1 MVFYMIG
8 LGLGDPEDISVKALK
23 AIRSCKEVYLEYYT
37 SVMNTGNQD
46 LAKFLEVELIEADR
60 DFCEVEIDNLLLRI
74 AKDPEGNYAFLVVG
88 DAFCATTHSDLYLR
102 AVKLGIEVKVIHNAS
117 IISAVGCCGLQ
128 VYRFGEVVSVPLW
141 TEKWRP
147 DSFYGKIQPWCSSA
161 WRH

>member
-1 MVFYMIG
+1 MVFFMIG

-37 SVMNTGNQD
+37 SVMSTGNAD
-46 LAKFLEVELIEADR
+46 LAAFLEVPVIEADR
-60 DFCEVEIDNLLLRI
+60 DFCEVEIDRLLDRI
-74 AKDPEGNYAFLVVG
+74 AQDPASNYAFLVVG

-117 IISAVGCCGLQ
+117 IVSAVGCCGLQ

-141 TEKWRP
+141 TEKWKP
-147 DSFYGKIQPWCSSA
+147 DSFY
-161 WRH
+161 